1 MNNSLFV
8 YGISKYIAVIAVY
21 IGVFKNGT
29 TGTLHSSIDPSL
41 KLFFSPPAIKNV
53 YHVFMIM

>member
-21 IGVFKNGT
+21 IGVLKNGT

-41 KLFFSPPAIKNV
+41 KLFFFPAIKNV